1 MKLALTQSANN
12 RSSGPHTHTAD
23 TCPLTKYEGNH
34 QTRRNTTQYARN
46 WPLLEHSRN
55 EWN

>member
-55 EWN
+55 E